1 MGSKQQRNLHRL
13 VIDGQ
18 IRLAG
23 SGSNN
28 CSGRVEIYH
37 SSTWGTVCDD
47 NWDLNDAQVVCRQL
61 GCGSAL
67 KAPRE
72 AHYDQVRL
80 AGSGSNNCSGRVEI
94 FHNSTWG
101 TVCDD
106 NWDLDDAQVVCRQLG
121 CGSALRAPHSAH
133 YGEGTG
139 PIWLGMVGCSGS
151 ESSVTECTHP
161 GFGTHNCSH
170 SEDAGVVCSVPQQ
183 KPTLSLMSP
192 SGGAL
197 MGSDGPEVIWG
208 QSVSITCFASTLP
221 RQLFSN
227 TKFILEKTSSSFRES
242 RTPGSSSA
250 SFSIQEVNLDHEGWY
265 RCQYQIRVSGRNFSS
280 PFSDS
285 VRLSVSVPLQQPN
298 ISVTSPSG
306 GLFWSPEGAEV
317 TRGHSFL
324 LTCSIAPQ
332 YPGGFFSLLFS
343 GSRVNVLR
351 RAVNHSASFSFPAA
365 GPEQQGNYSCLY
377 EVTLSSRTFTS
388 TQEAPITV
396 IITFPVMVLVSSVCG
411 GGLLLVLLVL
421 GGVFF
426 FFLIRRR
433 RPGDLN
439 QTPMRL
445 GAMKFNKE
453 DKQNIYV
460 HFDGDETETR

>member
-13 VIDGQ
+13 VIVSFLLTSSVAANGQ

-72 AHYDQVRL
+72 AHY
-80 AGSGSNNCSGRVEI
+80 
-94 FHNSTWG
+94 
-101 TVCDD
+101 
-106 NWDLDDAQVVCRQLG
+106 
-121 CGSALRAPHSAH
+121 
-133 YGEGTG
+133 
-139 PIWLGMVGCSGS
+139 
-151 ESSVTECTHP
+151 
-161 GFGTHNCSH
+161 
-170 SEDAGVVCSVPQQ
+170 VPQQ